1 MDTFDLTNVEEKIE
15 SIFLGITYNK
25 PEETL
30 VTPSLALLEDM
41 KTQLNNLFQ
50 ESGIVCTNVIYTNNT
65 DKPFFGVMVN
75 PGISAAESMII
86 IASDEEVKLK
96 TYQVELDSK
105 LFNLGLDASELT
117 STLIFEISSM
127 MCDNG
132 AIENTRAII
141 DLNSL
146 KDDDVIYLRD
156 SANYAQLVIYALKDT
171 LYKVSSIMF
180 KTDPDQ
186 IISNQYIQVLDL
198 QEEILSAQQK
208 VSSSVFGSEDTLRD
222 PKASIMNWMLMMY
235 KDMKHNT
242 RLVKDTLKDAKCFTG
257 SRLIKSEIDK
267 TLEAVDNINNQIV
280 IENCSLNEHFDKA
293 HMSALNELSL
303 FQSLKR
309 SGLRS
314 IEDDLYEFT
323 IRMKNCET
331 EDDAMYIL
339 RGINTRLNIL
349 EDYLLQNADSIN
361 DSEKKHWQQVANGY
375 RNLRQELAKKKIG
388 NKKQYGIWFDYDKL
402 DQLD

>member
-1 MDTFDLTNVEEKIE
+1 MDTFDLANVEEKIE
-15 SIFLGITYNK
+15 SIFMGITYNK
-25 PEETL
+25 PEENL
-30 VTPSLALLEDM
+30 VTPSLSLLEDM
-41 KTQLNNLFQ
+41 KNQLNNLFQ

-75 PGISAAESMII
+75 PGISAADSMVI
-86 IASDEEVKLK
+86 IATDEEVKLK

-105 LFNLGLDASELT
+105 LFNLGLDAAELT
-117 STLIFEISSM
+117 ATLIFEISSM
-127 MCDNG
+127 MCDNS

-171 LYKVSSIMF
+171 LYKVSSVMF
-180 KTDPDQ
+180 KTDIDQ
-186 IISNQYIQVLDL
+186 ITCNQYIQVLDL
-198 QEEILSAQQK
+198 QEEIISAEQK
-208 VSSSVFGSEDTLRD
+208 ISTSVFGTEDTLRD
-222 PKASIMNWMLMMY
+222 PKASVMNWMLLMY
-235 KDMKHNT
+235 KDMKHNS
-242 RLVKDTLKDAKCFTG
+242 RLVKDTLRDAKSFTG
-257 SRLIKSEIDK
+257 SRLTKSEIDK
-267 TLEAVDNINNQIV
+267 TIDAVDNINGQIV
-280 IENCSLNEHFDKA
+280 IENCDLNSHFDKA
-293 HMSALNELSL
+293 RMGAVNEISL
-303 FQSLKR
+303 FQALKR

-314 IEDDLYEFT
+314 IEDDLYEFA

-349 EDYLLQNADSIN
+349 EDYLIQNADSIN
-361 DSEKKHWQQVANGY
+361 DNEKKHWQSVANQY
-375 RNLRQELAKKKIG
+375 RNLRAELAKKKIG

>member
-1 MDTFDLTNVEEKIE
+1 MDTFDLANIEEKIE
-15 SIFLGITYNK
+15 SIFMGITFNK
-25 PEETL
+25 PEESL
-30 VTPSLALLEDM
+30 VTPSLSLLEDM
-41 KTQLNNLFQ
+41 KNQLNNLFQ

-75 PGISAAESMII
+75 PGISAAESMVI
-86 IASDEEVKLK
+86 IATDEDVKLK

-105 LFNLGLDASELT
+105 LFNLGLDAAELT
-117 STLIFEISSM
+117 ATLIFEISSM
-127 MCDNG
+127 MCDNS

-171 LYKVSSIMF
+171 LYKVSSVMF
-180 KTDPDQ
+180 KSDPDQ
-186 IISNQYIQVLDL
+186 IICNQYIQVLDL
-198 QEEILSAQQK
+198 QEEIISAEQK
-208 VSSSVFGSEDTLRD
+208 ISTSVFGTEDTLRD
-222 PKASIMNWMLMMY
+222 PKASVMNWMLLMY
-235 KDMKHNT
+235 KDMKHNS
-242 RLVKDTLKDAKCFTG
+242 RLVKDTLKDAKSFTG

-267 TLEAVDNINNQIV
+267 TIDAVDNINNQIV
-280 IENCSLNEHFDKA
+280 IEGATLNEHFDKA
-293 HMSALNELSL
+293 HISSVNELSL

-309 SGLRS
+309 TGLRS
-314 IEDDLYEFT
+314 IEDDYYEFN
-323 IRMKNCET
+323 IRLKNCET
-331 EDDAMYIL
+331 EEDAMYIL

-349 EDYLLQNADSIN
+349 EDYLIQNADNIN
-361 DSEKKHWQQVANGY
+361 ENERKHWQAVANNY

>member
-1 MDTFDLTNVEEKIE
+1 MEIFDLTNIEEKIE
-15 SIFLGITYNK
+15 SIFMGITFNK
-25 PEETL
+25 PEENL
-30 VTPSLALLEDM
+30 VTPSLSLLEDM
-41 KTQLNNLFQ
+41 KNQLNNLFQ
-50 ESGIVCTNVIYTNNT
+50 ESGVICTNVIYTNNT

-86 IASDEEVKLK
+86 IASDEDIKLK

-105 LFNLGLDASELT
+105 LFNLGLDATELT
-117 STLIFEISSM
+117 ATLIYEISSM
-127 MCDNG
+127 ICDNG

-156 SANYAQLVIYALKDT
+156 SANYAQLIIYALKDT
-171 LYKVSSIMF
+171 LYKVSSVMF
-180 KTDPDQ
+180 KTDPDI
-186 IISNQYIQVLDL
+186 IISNQYIQALDL
-198 QEEILSAQQK
+198 QEEIISAEQK
-208 VSSSVFGSEDTLRD
+208 ISTSVFGTEDTLRD
-222 PKASIMNWMLMMY
+222 PKASVMNWMLLMY
-235 KDMKHNT
+235 KDMKHNS
-242 RLVKDTLKDAKCFTG
+242 RLVKDTLKDAKSFTG
-257 SRLIKSEIDK
+257 SRLVKAEIDK
-267 TLEAVDNINNQIV
+267 TIDAVNNINNQIV
-280 IENCSLNEHFDKA
+280 IENCTLNEHFDKA
-293 HMSALNELSL
+293 HMSAVNELSL

-309 SGLRS
+309 SGLKS

-331 EDDAMYIL
+331 EDEAMYIL

-349 EDYLLQNADSIN
+349 EDYLAQNVDSIN
-361 DSEKKHWQQVANGY
+361 DNEKKHWQAVANQY
-375 RNLRQELAKKKIG
+375 RNLRNELAKKKIG